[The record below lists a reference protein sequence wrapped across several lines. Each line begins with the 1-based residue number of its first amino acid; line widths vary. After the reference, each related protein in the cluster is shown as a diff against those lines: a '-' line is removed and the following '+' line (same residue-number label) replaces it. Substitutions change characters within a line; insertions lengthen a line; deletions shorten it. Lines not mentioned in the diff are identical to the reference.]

1 MKFPDAVRSALTN
14 YATFAGRA
22 RRSEFWFFYL
32 FLLLAQIGAS
42 ILDGAIFGW
51 AASGPIGLVVS
62 LGLLLPMIAVA
73 ARRLHD
79 GGRSGWWMLIGLVP
93 LVGWIIIIVWYCR
106 RGEDG
111 PNRFGADPRG
121 AGGFGGGSGGGGFGA
136 GPAAYGAAPPGGVN
150 RPWPVNGPGSRPGG
164 A

>member
-1 MKFPDAVRSALTN
+1 MNFPDAVRRVLTN

-51 AASGPIGLVVS
+51 AASGPIGLLVS

-79 GGRSGWWMLIGLVP
+79 GGRSGWWMLLQKQECPDLFILALHRWRWVTP
-93 LVGWIIIIVWYCR
+93 HL
-106 RGEDG
+106 
-111 PNRFGADPRG
+111 
-121 AGGFGGGSGGGGFGA
+121 S
-136 GPAAYGAAPPGGVN
+136 
-150 RPWPVNGPGSRPGG
+150 
-164 A
+164 